1 MKRKKIE
8 GAFSALAL
16 LLSTFLLMEA
26 VSAQD
31 RQQQPSCGKMTSEVL
46 FGEKARYTLG

>member
-8 GAFSALAL
+8 SALSALAL

-26 VSAQD
+26 VSAQ
-31 RQQQPSCGKMTSEVL
+31 QQPGCGKMTSEVL
-46 FGEKARYTLG
+46 FGEKARCSLG